1 MAEIILG
8 GSSPSVAAYFPQLSG
23 FCALPF
29 RLTHRLPSSVAD
41 ALPVGAETQLGKQ
54 EQEIVSPGYRDPS
67 GVAAGNEPFA
77 TISTTEKT
85 VHQRPGALARS

>member
-1 MAEIILG
+1 
-8 GSSPSVAAYFPQLSG
+8 
-23 FCALPF
+23 
-29 RLTHRLPSSVAD
+29 LTLPSSIAD

-54 EQEIVSPGYRDPS
+54 EQDIASSGYRDPS

-85 VHQRPGALARS
+85 VHHGPGLWLVVEPRQAGSIRGAM